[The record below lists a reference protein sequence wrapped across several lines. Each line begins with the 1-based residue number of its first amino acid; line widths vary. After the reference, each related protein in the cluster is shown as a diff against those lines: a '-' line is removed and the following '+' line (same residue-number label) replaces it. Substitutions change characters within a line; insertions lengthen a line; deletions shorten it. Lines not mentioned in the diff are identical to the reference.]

1 MNFNEYLVRRLG
13 SLSIAQS
20 ANKAENTTYD
30 PNGIYNVSVFS
41 SASAEEMKNIDYAK
55 LLDSEGRDINKGVT
69 DQNQKSLNSILKGF
83 LELEDVQKAADADGD
98 GKVTEEEL
106 QAYIQTVLGKDGDA
120 STFTMADIDA
130 VMEEMGIDLEK
141 AAEKSMEEA
150 LEEATKALKEE
161 AQKEI
166 EETKAAQQ
174 AQQAQQSARSGGASG
189 GGGVSSTGGA
199 SSASQAQKPSGIDA
213 MSLEELETEKANREK
228 TVAEKQEAVNAVHSG
243 DNEKVKAAKDEMDKA
258 KEAYEEALDKDKNVP
273 QELKDKQVQNT
284 KDIEAKETSISEKE
298 ISINNKETE
307 ISSQENTVSSRK
319 SELDSLKGSLSSL
332 PSPSGKEEDKDKD
345 AEIAEK
351 KSSIESQIKAKES
364 EVKEAEEKLDKQNEE
379 LDKLEEEKK
388 ALEEE
393 KAELEK
399 AKEEIQK
406 EIEKTC
412 SEETKAAMSA
422 YNEAKANVD
431 TVKQSELSTA
441 TSELDSAKA
450 SVKEI
455 DEKITEV
462 KNKEVA
468 KENSV
473 NKFDFDF
480 SEKLSDYNKQEL
492 EQLKN
497 IFEKNKDKYEKVAEE
512 TGIPA
517 ELICAIHYREGS
529 CNFDTYLHNGDP
541 LGKPTT
547 HVPANIYFEDW
558 SEAAIDAIKS
568 QNPEI
573 VKDGDFG
580 SCMEFAERYNGL
592 GYRNKGLASPYV
604 WAGTTKYTGGM
615 YVADGQFSASAYD
628 KRIGVAVAMKYLMQ

>member
-473 NKFDFDF
+473 SNGSLPDDLF
-480 SEKLSDYNKQEL
+480 S
-492 EQLKN
+492 
-497 IFEKNKDKYEKVAEE
+497 KDGVLAGKEDLVAE
-512 TGIPA
+512 IA
-517 ELICAIHYREGS
+517 EKYDIEPEFL
-529 CNFDTYLHNGDP
+529 
-541 LGKPTT
+541 
-547 HVPANIYFEDW
+547 
-558 SEAAIDAIKS
+558 AAIISLESGYGTSSLAKSNNNFGGVSGKGDAGS
-568 QNPEI
+568 T
-573 VKDGDFG
+573 VRSSDGH
-580 SCMEFAERYNGL
+580 EFAKYSSVEAGL
-592 GYRNKGLASPYV
+592 EAMAKNLASYDERFSDV
-604 WAGTTKYTGGM
+604 NSVDINNVNAIGGHYCVGGDWANKVSNLYNNIKAKKG
-615 YVADGQFSASAYD
+615 
-628 KRIGVAVAMKYLMQ
+628 

>member
-41 SASAEEMKNIDYAK
+41 SASAEEMQNIDYAK
-55 LLDSEGRDINKGVT
+55 LLDSEGGDINKGVT

-351 KSSIESQIKAKES
+351 KSSIKSQIKAKES

-431 TVKQSELSTA
+431 TVKQSELSIA

-580 SCMEFAERYNGL
+580 SCMDFAERYNGL

-604 WAGTTKYTGGM
+604 WAGTTNYTGGM
-615 YVADGQFSASAYD
+615 YVADGQFDANARD
-628 KRIGVAVAMKYLMQ
+628 KRVGVAVMMKYLMS